1 MQGIPIIM
9 NSNMQERLK
18 NIRIVFIALLV
29 TAALAAAADGLYFSG
44 LEWRIRTARADA
56 KLSSLEKEAET
67 LLARTEK
74 AVIETGDPASLFR
87 NTLGSVALKK
97 GITLIVY
104 RDGRAAYWS
113 DNSIAFPVIYEQG
126 FDEHKPVFYSNG
138 WFVPVHREFPGYEL
152 LALIKVYKQYPIVN
166 DILKSGFNGIFPL
179 PEETLIT
186 FEEEDS
192 AYKVLGSENEFH
204 FGLVFPERKPNTVM
218 LILPVLLWLTVI
230 FLLVRLVVLSS
241 GWIDK
246 RTGSRAGMP
255 VAFATLIVIYA
266 VILLTG
272 LPPSVESTELFSPFH
287 WSAGRL
293 MPTVGHALLLGL
305 LILSGIRLTFRNG
318 KFNEP
323 WAGEGLMR
331 YAVPGSVMLAGFILF
346 LAAEA
351 CFRDLVL
358 NSAISFEAFR
368 ILDMTFMSLAGFVAV
383 MILMTVPVILFMRA
397 SRMMREWTV
406 AGRLAVTGVTALVL
420 PLACLLVPG
429 CSPWS
434 LVWVLLMVLS
444 IMVWQR
450 RSYSE
455 VSLMVLFS
463 VLTGMYATT
472 LILRYS
478 DQKEDRNMK
487 VMAISL
493 ANDNDM
499 VAEGMLIDMWPALES
514 DTVLAGLVSREKITA
529 SDINAV
535 YRYLED
541 GYFYG
546 YWENYDLNIVICR
559 NDSPLSLAA
568 TGSEASN
575 CFEWFGNR
583 IRNEGDTITRTG
595 VYFMRNTAGRAWYL
609 SELFYEL
616 SPGVTNGLFI
626 ELVSHIESYLA
637 GYPELLLDGSHQ
649 RFPRLRDIS
658 YAKYNGGNLVLR
670 SGEYPYDTEIVPG
683 QTEREEFRFTES
695 PDFKHLYYTLGDMTL
710 ALSTPRVKALDRI
723 ITFAYSFI
731 VILLYVFVLLV
742 IFTRQPR
749 ELLKTDTFRRRLQL
763 SFAGVLTVVFIIVIT
778 GALML
783 STRQFRT
790 NHTRLIRE
798 KAESLSIELEHKLSS
813 EVSLEDGWQ
822 TADYPTLNHL
832 LVKFSNVFFTDIN
845 LYSPSGRL
853 LATSRPEVFARKLEG
868 SMIDPVAYG
877 VLTSPGKEEYIGVES
892 IGDMNYLSAYLPF
905 YNEDNRLLAY
915 LNIPYFTMQNLL
927 TGETSNLI
935 VTLINFALLFLLLM
949 MWVSV
954 FLSDRITSPL
964 NMIQQAMASVAY
976 GKKNEH
982 ISYRSRDEVG
992 ELVKQYNRMTDELE
1006 ESANKLA
1013 RTEREMAWREM
1024 ARQIAHEIK
1033 NPLTPM
1039 KLNVQQLLKS
1049 WNDRVPDFDTT
1060 IRSFTANQIEY
1071 IDNLSNIAS
1080 AFSYFARLPGA
1091 NPAEVDVIAQLRTTL
1106 TLFGHAENT
1115 VITLDSG
1122 NISKAVV
1129 MADRE
1134 HLNSIFFNLIKNAM
1148 QAIPTGRRGEI
1159 RIGVAA
1165 ADNAVQIAVEDNGSG
1180 IPDEMISRIFTPNFT
1195 TKSSGMGLG
1204 LSIVKRYVESAGG
1217 KIWFTTAH
1225 DTGTVFTVEFPLL
1238 YTV

>member
-1 MQGIPIIM
+1 MPVIPIIM
-9 NSNMQERLK
+9 NSKMQGRLK
-18 NIRIVFIALLV
+18 DIRIVFVALLV
-29 TAALAAAADGLYFSG
+29 AAALAVAADGLYFSG

-67 LLARTEK
+67 LLSRTEE
-74 AVIETGDPASLFR
+74 AITETGDPALLFR
-87 NTLGSVALKK
+87 NTLGSEALKK
-97 GITLIVY
+97 GITLLVY

-179 PEETLIT
+179 PEETRIT
-186 FEEEDS
+186 FDEEETK
-192 AYKVLGSENEFH
+192 YHVLGSENDFH
-204 FGLVFPERKPNTVM
+204 FGLVFPDRKPNTTM
-218 LILPVLLWLTVI
+218 LILPVLLWLIVI
-230 FLLVRLVVLSS
+230 FLLVRLVVLAS
-241 GWIDK
+241 GWIDS
-246 RTGSRAGMP
+246 RTDRPAGIP
-255 VAFATLIVIYA
+255 VAFAALAMCYVI
-266 VILLTG
+266 ILLTG

-305 LILSGIRLTFRNG
+305 LILSGVRLTFRNG
-318 KFNEP
+318 KFNEA
-323 WAGEGLMR
+323 WDGKGLKK
-331 YAVPGSVMLAGFILF
+331 YAVPGAVMLAGFILF

-358 NSAISFEAFR
+358 NSDISFEAFR
-368 ILDMTFMSLAGFVAV
+368 ILDMTFMSLAGFISV
-383 MILMTVPVILFMRA
+383 MLLMTVPVILFMRA
-397 SRMMREWTV
+397 SRMMREWRV
-406 AGRLAVTGVTALVL
+406 AECISVTGISALAL
-420 PLACLLVPG
+420 PLACLLVPE
-429 CSPWS
+429 CSLWS
-434 LVWVLLMVLS
+434 MVWVLLMLLA
-444 IMVWQR
+444 IILWQR

-463 VLTGMYATT
+463 VLTGIYATI
-472 LILRYS
+472 LILKYS
-478 DQKEDRNMK
+478 GLKEDRNMK

-499 VAEGMLIDMWPALES
+499 VAEGMLIDMWPALKG
-514 DTVLAGLVSREKITA
+514 DTVLAGLVSRETITGA
-529 SDINAV
+529 DISAV

-559 NDSPLSLAA
+559 NDSPLSLSA
-568 TGSEASN
+568 TGSEATN
-575 CFEWFGNR
+575 CFDWFGSR

-595 VYFMRNTAGRAWYL
+595 FYFMRNNAGRAWYL
-609 SELFYEL
+609 SDLYYEL
-616 SPGVTNGLFI
+616 TPGVTNGLFI
-626 ELVSHIESYLA
+626 ELVSHIKTYLA

-658 YAKYNGGNLVLR
+658 YAKYNGGTLVLR
-670 SGEYPYDTEIVPG
+670 SGEYPYDTQIEPG
-683 QTEREEFRFTES
+683 QTEREEYRFAES

-710 ALSTPRVKALDRI
+710 ALSAPRVKTLDRI
-723 ITFAYSFI
+723 ITFAYLFI
-731 VILLYVFVLLV
+731 VILLYVFALLV

-749 ELLKTDTFRRRLQL
+749 ELLKTNTFRRRLQL

-813 EVSLEDGWQ
+813 EKTIEEGWQ
-822 TADYPTLNHL
+822 TPDYPSLNHL

-853 LATSRPEVFARKLEG
+853 LATSRPEVFTRKLEG

-877 VLTSPGKEEYIGVES
+877 VLTSPGKEEYIGIET
-892 IGDMNYLSAYLPF
+892 IGEMSYLSAYLPF
-905 YNEDNRLLAY
+905 YNEENRLLAY
-915 LNIPYFTMQNLL
+915 LNVPYFTMQNLL

-982 ISYRSRDEVG
+982 ISYSSRDEVG
-992 ELVKQYNRMTDELE
+992 ELVKQYNRMTDELD

-1049 WNDRVPDFDTT
+1049 WNDRVPDFDST
-1060 IRSFTANQIEY
+1060 IKGIYSQ
-1071 IDNLSNIAS
+1071 S
-1080 AFSYFARLPGA
+1080 
-1091 NPAEVDVIAQLRTTL
+1091 
-1106 TLFGHAENT
+1106 
-1115 VITLDSG
+1115 
-1122 NISKAVV
+1122 
-1129 MADRE
+1129 DR
-1134 HLNSIFFNLIKNAM
+1134 I
-1148 QAIPTGRRGEI
+1148 
-1159 RIGVAA
+1159 
-1165 ADNAVQIAVEDNGSG
+1165 
-1180 IPDEMISRIFTPNFT
+1180 
-1195 TKSSGMGLG
+1195 
-1204 LSIVKRYVESAGG
+1204 Y
-1217 KIWFTTAH
+1217 
-1225 DTGTVFTVEFPLL
+1225 
-1238 YTV
+1238 